1 MRSTSLALILACT
14 LIFTGGA
21 SLAADT
27 PAKDAAPTKNAA
39 PATPATQ
46 TAVFAVPKLSDA
58 AVVKDLN
65 KALAKEKGILSAK
78 AETET
83 GKFLVTF
90 ETAQN
95 SPEALTKVV
104 TRVVPEAKLDTVRAA
119 DAKPAAHGDC
129 GKCPSKSSC
138 PNAKKTTS

>member
-14 LIFTGGA
+14 LILMGSA

-39 PATPATQ
+39 PAAQ
-46 TAVFAVPKLSDA
+46 TAVFVVPNLSDA

-95 SPEALTKVV
+95 SPEALTRVV
-104 TRVVPEAKLDTVRAA
+104 TKVVPEAKLDTVRAA

>member
-1 MRSTSLALILACT
+1 MRIKSTAFISLALILTCT
-14 LIFTGGA
+14 VLLAGSA

-27 PAKDAAPTKNAA
+27 PAKDAAP
-39 PATPATQ
+39 ATQ
-46 TAVFAVPKLSDA
+46 VAVFAVPNLSDA

-65 KALAKEKGILSAK
+65 MALAKEKGILAAK

-95 SPEALTKVV
+95 SPEALTQVV
-104 TRVVPEAKLDTVRAA
+104 TKVAPQAKLDGVRAA

-138 PNAKKTTS
+138 GKAKKS

>member
-1 MRSTSLALILACT
+1 MRFKSLAFILTCT
-14 LIFTGGA
+14 LILMGSA

-27 PAKDAAPTKNAA
+27 PAKDTAPTKNTA

-46 TAVFAVPKLSDA
+46 TAVFAVPNLSDQ

-65 KALAKEKGILSAK
+65 KVLAKEKGILSAK

-83 GKFLVTF
+83 GKFLITF
-90 ETAQN
+90 ETAHN

-104 TRVVPEAKLDTVRAA
+104 TKVVPQAKLDGVRAA
-119 DAKPAAHGDC
+119 DAKAAAHGDC

-138 PNAKKTTS
+138 GKAKKS